1 MKILLHTCCAPC
13 LIYPYAQMSKKGVK
27 ASGFFYNPNIYPNQE
42 YQFRRQALIAL
53 SGKQNIDIIYAEYN
67 PREYFTAI
75 QNKESSP
82 ERCAICWSI
91 RLKRTAS
98 AAKENGFDMFTT
110 TLLVSP
116 YQDQDTIKEIGN
128 KIARE
133 EKIGFYYEDFRPG
146 FKTAYAQAK
155 QDGLYCQQYCGCM
168 YSNEAWIYRT
178 K

>member
-27 ASGFFYNPNIYPNQE
+27 VTGFFYNPNIYPDQE
-42 YQFRRQALIAL
+42 YRLRRQALIAL
-53 SGKQNIDIIYAEYN
+53 SGKQNIDIIYPEYN
-67 PREYFTAI
+67 PKEYFTAI
-75 QNKESSP
+75 QNKESGS
-82 ERCAICWSI
+82 ERCTICWSI
-91 RLKRTAS
+91 RLKRTAL
-98 AAKENGFDMFTT
+98 AVKENGFDMFTT

-146 FKTAYAQAK
+146 FKITHQRAK
-155 QDGLYCQQYCGCM
+155 QNGLYRQQYCGCI
-168 YSNEAWIYRT
+168 YSNEARIHKT